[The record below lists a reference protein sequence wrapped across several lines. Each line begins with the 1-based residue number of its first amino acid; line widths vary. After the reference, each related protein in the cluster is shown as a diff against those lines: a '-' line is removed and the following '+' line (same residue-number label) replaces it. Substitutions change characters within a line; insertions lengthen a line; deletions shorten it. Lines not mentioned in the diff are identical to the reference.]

1 MSEELRA
8 ERAEEEAGVPQQD
21 EAVQE
26 QAEALVQTAASEE
39 ELPPALVEASGEEAA
54 EQAAQELQA
63 VEQSDE
69 EAEKDPYL
77 NREELSEMIEEV
89 CNSKAKELHLLGYE
103 QVTGADV
110 WACVSSKYKREL
122 PPLHK
127 LINDIL
133 SLKATAFMNWLL
145 IQTYKQ

>member
-1 MSEELRA
+1 MSEELR
-8 ERAEEEAGVPQQD
+8 EQQAEEAAEGLQQD
-21 EAVQE
+21 AAQE
-26 QAEALVQTAASEE
+26 QAAASAED
-39 ELPPALVEASGEEAA
+39 LPPALVEASGEEAA

-63 VEQSDE
+63 VEQPE
-69 EAEKDPYL
+69 EETEEEPYL
-77 NREELSEMIEEV
+77 NREELSVMIEEV
-89 CNSKAKELHLLGYE
+89 CNSKAEEMHLLGYE